1 MSLDLT
7 AARGPSARSILQIR
21 LASLFAAQFFD
32 FGTFTVMVWRHGIG
46 AEANPIVAQGFADF
60 GLPLVAIAKAALTVL
75 VGAVIVVLDRN
86 ARVGRARLGL
96 SAAVTLFAVL
106 AGLTGGLS
114 NALPFSLLG

>member
-7 AARGPSARSILQIR
+7 AARGPNPRSILQIR

-32 FGTFTVMVWRHGIG
+32 FGTFAVMVGRHGIA

-75 VGAVIVVLDRN
+75 VAAVIVLLDRHD
-86 ARVGRARLGL
+86 RLGRAGLGL
-96 SAAVTLFAVL
+96 SAAVSLFAVL

-114 NALPFSLLG
+114 NALPFSVLS